1 MMGDEREVGGC
12 LRGEN
17 FERLWLPFFFL
28 PPPPTFLL
36 LPRKPLQLSSQI
48 SFSFSSIGYTAEL
61 LPILGCIFFSS
72 LTVFQKTSSRPPTP
86 TSFLTPPHFPAVNT
100 VPPGPP
106 GPRLPTPARSL
117 ADKSFKQV
125 RGENRLGA
133 IVVEVA
139 TFLSVNVCPPAS
151 G

>member
-12 LRGEN
+12 LGPRTLRDFGYHS
-17 FERLWLPFFFL
+17 FSSLPL
-28 PPPPTFLL
+28 PTFLL

>member
-1 MMGDEREVGGC
+1 MRERWEGVWGART
-12 LRGEN
+12 LRDFGYHS
-17 FERLWLPFFFL
+17 FSSLPL
-28 PPPPTFLL
+28 PTFLL

-106 GPRLPTPARSL
+106 GSPRTSSAYTCALSRR
-117 ADKSFKQV
+117 QV
-125 RGENRLGA
+125 FQTSEGGNRLGA